1 MTIMSFGLAAVRD
14 KIKKNQIINP
24 FKSARGTDMSQHFS
38 FCKILASCFLA
49 LAISTVTGAQTPS
62 AKSAGGDAK
71 PSSPQNGKPAD
82 RPEAV
87 LTAAQL
93 AKIKSVLAPYKPA
106 SLSADDAKLI
116 KRTLRDAGI
125 RRSRALGDALLAA
138 GFDPRRLDELDPP
151 PARPPQ
157 DGNNSGAP
165 AKLSA
170 GTAPK

>member
-1 MTIMSFGLAAVRD
+1 M
-14 KIKKNQIINP
+14 N
-24 FKSARGTDMSQHFS
+24 QHFS
-38 FCKILASCFLA
+38 FCKILAASVLA
-49 LAISTVTGAQTPS
+49 LAISTVAIAQTPS

-71 PSSPQNGKPAD
+71 PSSPQDAKPAD
-82 RPEAV
+82 RPEEA

-93 AKIKSVLAPYKPA
+93 AKIKSVLAPYKAA
-106 SLSADDAKLI
+106 SLTAGDAKLI

-125 RRSRALGDALLAA
+125 RSSRALGDALLAA

-165 AKLSA
+165 TKPSA
-170 GTAPK
+170 GNAPK

>member
-1 MTIMSFGLAAVRD
+1 M
-14 KIKKNQIINP
+14 N
-24 FKSARGTDMSQHFS
+24 QHFS
-38 FCKILASCFLA
+38 FCKILATCVLA

-82 RPEAV
+82 RPEEA
-87 LTAAQL
+87 LTTAQL
-93 AKIKSVLAPYKPA
+93 AKIKSVLAPYRAA
-106 SLSADDAKLI
+106 SLTADDAKLI

-165 AKLSA
+165 NKPFA
-170 GTAPK
+170 GNVPK

>member
-1 MTIMSFGLAAVRD
+1 M
-14 KIKKNQIINP
+14 N
-24 FKSARGTDMSQHFS
+24 QHFS
-38 FCKILASCFLA
+38 FCKILAASVLA
-49 LAISTVTGAQTPS
+49 LAISTVAMAQTPS

-71 PSSPQNGKPAD
+71 STAPQDGKPGD
-82 RPEAV
+82 RPEEA

-93 AKIKSVLAPYKPA
+93 AKIKSVLAPYNAA
-106 SLSADDAKLI
+106 SLKADDAKLI

-157 DGNNSGAP
+157 DGSDSGAP
-165 AKLSA
+165 TKQSA
-170 GTAPK
+170 TKAPK